1 MKERIEEFSEKLLAL
16 PEDIMRFQ
24 MTTLSLND
32 DLQSIVNK
40 IIQRESEIRSEINAA
55 IDENGKKLYSNEES
69 RKIAFINDSS
79 NDTALE
85 SLYDERNTIDAQI
98 QESKVHVEAL
108 SNLQRNLRSIMGV
121 MATI

>member
-79 NDTALE
+79 NDTTLA

-121 MATI
+121 LATV

>member
-79 NDTALE
+79 NDTALA